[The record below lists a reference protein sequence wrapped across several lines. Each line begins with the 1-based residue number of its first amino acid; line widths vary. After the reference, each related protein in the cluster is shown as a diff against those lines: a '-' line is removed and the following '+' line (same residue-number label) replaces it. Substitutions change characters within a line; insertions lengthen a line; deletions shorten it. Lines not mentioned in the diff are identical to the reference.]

1 MNRSVV
7 GKKSV
12 VKTAEDFFD
21 SPHEE
26 WLKERGTAVHCPYD
40 KDLSTPAMIGLA
52 IMGPPKKG
60 KVIGEFVLYQ
70 DRVEVFLN

>member
-1 MNRSVV
+1 VA
-7 GKKSV
+7 KKKEI
-12 VKTAEDFFD
+12 KTKEDYFE

-26 WLKERGTAVHCPYD
+26 WLKERGTAVHCPYH
-40 KDLSTPAMIGLA
+40 KDLLPPAVVGLA

-70 DRVEVFLN
+70 DRVEVFLK